1 MNNFNYL
8 LCPVS
13 FHFSLAFYVALGM
26 GLVTTSVFAAKE
38 TEFDPGFLRSVSG
51 TNAIDISRF
60 SYGNPIP
67 EGKYYADIYLNS
79 EWKGKANLEYV
90 YGNNSTASTLCLTSE
105 LLSLIDLI
113 EDIEPENAKV
123 TGKSCYP
130 ASEGL
135 PSAKLILSCQR

>member
-67 EGKYYADIYLNS
+67 EGKYMLTSILIANG
-79 EWKGKANLEYV
+79 KGK
-90 YGNNSTASTLCLTSE
+90 
-105 LLSLIDLI
+105 LI
-113 EDIEPENAKV
+113 
-123 TGKSCYP
+123 
-130 ASEGL
+130 
-135 PSAKLILSCQR
+135 